1 MKERIICENFRT
13 LYAQTDPQEAAR
25 RCRMVYDSEK
35 NRFEIKVFGAASYL
49 SYPQG
54 ILTDADGN
62 EETDYALLTLIFRH
76 LCEFCYKEPQGRL
89 LSYREIPWGE
99 VFFPNFSVTCIKNLA
114 DFFGSDLSSFHLA
127 MSRIPSEKADMG
139 DAAYRFSFIED
150 YAITFI
156 LWESDEEFPPS
167 AQILFD
173 DNFPSA
179 FSAEDIAVIG
189 ETAVSKIKG
198 LLQKY

>member
-1 MKERIICENFRT
+1 MKEKTISENFRAV
-13 LYAQTDPQEAAR
+13 YSEIDPHEAAR
-25 RCRMVYDSEK
+25 RCRIAYDSGKE
-35 NRFEIKVFGAASYL
+35 RFEISIFGASHYL
-49 SYPQG
+49 SFPQG

-62 EETDYALLTLIFRH
+62 ETSEYAVLTLIFRH
-76 LCEFCYKEPQGRL
+76 LTEFCYRQPQGRL

-99 VFFPNFSVTCIKNLA
+99 VFFPNFSVTCIKDLA
-114 DFFGSDLSSFHLA
+114 DFFGSDLNSFHLA
-127 MSRIPSEKADMG
+127 MSRIPSVKTDMG
-139 DAAYRFSFIED
+139 DASFRFSFIED
-150 YAITFI
+150 YGITFI

-173 DNFPSA
+173 DNFPYA

-189 ETAVSKIKG
+189 EIAVSKIKG